1 MKEKDLVLLWKSLS
15 MQKNKEIILK
25 TKDGKQIPVKVLFPG
40 EFNINEGPDFQ
51 NAKLIIQGK
60 EIVGDI
66 EFHIHSLDWFKHR
79 HFEDEKYNRVVLH
92 IVLSHNSKFRIENKN
107 KVRINT
113 LIIDKEHYGI
123 ENISNLNENH
133 LNIYTRLP
141 CFYLLMRK
149 SNKFRIPVILQ
160 NAGKKNLLAKI
171 KRTFQYYNKCITKY
185 NNIWET
191 FNQVLYLSLL
201 RAFGYEKNKYGF
213 EKYGKDIEYKEYVYL
228 IKTGKERKL
237 YKMLKPYIITCRTR
251 PCNFP
256 YIRFNQFLNLIKN
269 TGNVLFKQIMK
280 IFICTKDFNQFAKKF
295 QNIINLTSTHKIGT
309 QRVKIILYNAIFP
322 VLYLYF
328 KVIHNYPEKNKL
340 ITYWLQIKGFENNH
354 IIKKMHKLLNYN
366 LPKNLEIYNQGLM
379 YLYRKFCMHKK
390 CEECELY
397 KKLSE

>member
-133 LNIYTRLP
+133 LNIYTQLP

-280 IFICTKDFNQFAKKF
+280 IFICTKDFNQFAKK
-295 QNIINLTSTHKIGT
+295 L
-309 QRVKIILYNAIFP
+309 FP
-322 VLYLYF
+322 RA
-328 KVIHNYPEKNKL
+328 
-340 ITYWLQIKGFENNH
+340 T
-354 IIKKMHKLLNYN
+354 
-366 LPKNLEIYNQGLM
+366 
-379 YLYRKFCMHKK
+379 
-390 CEECELY
+390 
-397 KKLSE
+397 